1 MAVRGPEGELV
12 ASTTM
17 GTLYD
22 LLGALPNDDAEGLRV
37 AFRRAAKATHPDT
50 NPDNPD
56 AALRFRQLIRAHNIL
71 SDAEQRATY
80 DQLLAIATRPPPPPP
95 VPAARVAVYEKI
107 HRGATNTMAA
117 TFIAAALIGGYT
129 VFSHISKTSA
139 MSDGTARVADIAPV
153 ETTTAALALPQPA
166 SVPDAAPEQRESAV
180 IVKEPDTTGAV
191 AAAAN
196 AVNPPL
202 AVITLPAPP
211 SVLAAADAKVLR
223 ERGIFAY
230 RGGDLSGALAHF
242 NLAIA
247 QDPGFAAAYIDRG
260 IVFYRMR
267 NYDRAFADM
276 AQAKRLARTDKPKPV
291 TPPHEKLAATQDKP
305 PPVRVA
311 PPPLRW
317 RLTAAVTP

>member
-1 MAVRGPEGELV
+1 
-12 ASTTM
+12 M

-22 LLGALPNDDAEGLRV
+22 LLGALPNDDAEALRV

-56 AALRFRQLIRAHNIL
+56 AALRFRQLVRAHHIL

-80 DQLLAIATRPPPPPP
+80 DQLLTIATRPTA
-95 VPAARVAVYEKI
+95 PAPSPRQAVVYEKI

-129 VFSHISKTSA
+129 VFSHMSKTSA
-139 MSDGTARVADIAPV
+139 MTESAARVVESAPV
-153 ETTTAALALPQPA
+153 ETAA
-166 SVPDAAPEQRESAV
+166 SVPPPAVEITGAVPDEPEPLAV
-180 IVKEPDTTGAV
+180 VKEFDKTNAV

-211 SVLAAADAKVLR
+211 SVLSAANAKMLR
-223 ERGIFAY
+223 ERGMFAY

-276 AQAKRLARTDKPKPV
+276 AQAKRLARTSKEKDSKPKTVTQAPARPPV
-291 TPPHEKLAATQDKP
+291 LVRPGP
-305 PPVRVA
+305 PPG
-311 PPPLRW
+311 W
-317 RLTAAVTP
+317 RMTAAITP

>member
-1 MAVRGPEGELV
+1 
-12 ASTTM
+12 M

-56 AALRFRQLIRAHNIL
+56 AAMRFRQLVRAHNIL

-80 DQLLAIATRPPPPPP
+80 DQLLAIATRPPPPP
-95 VPAARVAVYEKI
+95 ARAVVYEKI

-129 VFSHISKTSA
+129 VFSHMSKTSA
-139 MSDGTARVADIAPV
+139 MPDGTARAAEAAPV
-153 ETTTAALALPQPA
+153 E
-166 SVPDAAPEQRESAV
+166 
-180 IVKEPDTTGAV
+180 V
-191 AAAAN
+191 AAALPPPAGLREIVAGNEPNPTGTIALAAN
-196 AVNPPL
+196 AINPPL
-202 AVITLPAPP
+202 AVIALPAIAASPVAPP
-211 SVLAAADAKVLR
+211 ADARTQR

-230 RGGDLSGALAHF
+230 RGGDLTGALAHF

-247 QDPGFAAAYIDRG
+247 QDPGFAPAYIDRG

-267 NYDRAFADM
+267 NFERAFADM
-276 AQAKRLARTDKPKPV
+276 AQAKRLARTGKDKPKSV
-291 TPPHEKLAATQDKP
+291 ARAKDKP
-305 PPVRVA
+305 PALVSHGPR
-311 PPPLRW
+311 PRW
-317 RLTAAVTP
+317 LMTAAVTP

>member
-1 MAVRGPEGELV
+1 
-12 ASTTM
+12 M

-22 LLGALPNDDAEGLRV
+22 LLGALPNDDAEALRV

-56 AALRFRQLIRAHNIL
+56 AALRFRQLVRAHHIL

-80 DQLLAIATRPPPPPP
+80 DQLLTIATRPPAPSPRQA
-95 VPAARVAVYEKI
+95 VVYEKI

-129 VFSHISKTSA
+129 VFSHMSKTSA
-139 MSDGTARVADIAPV
+139 MTESTAKVADSAPV
-153 ETTTAALALPQPA
+153 ETAAAMPQPVI
-166 SVPDAAPEQRESAV
+166 VPEATPEERESVVAV
-180 IVKEPDTTGAV
+180 VKEPDTTGAI
-191 AAAAN
+191 AAAVN

-211 SVLAAADAKVLR
+211 SVLATANAKTLR
-223 ERGIFAY
+223 ERGMFAY

-276 AQAKRLARTDKPKPV
+276 AQAKRLARTSKDGKDSKDSGEDRP
-291 TPPHEKLAATQDKP
+291 TGARE
-305 PPVRVA
+305 
-311 PPPLRW
+311 
-317 RLTAAVTP
+317 TAGGPGQGRGRAGA

>member
-1 MAVRGPEGELV
+1 VQVGVPEGELV

-22 LLGALPNDDAEGLRV
+22 LLGALPDDDAEGLRV
-37 AFRRAAKATHPDT
+37 AFRRAAKATHPDI

-56 AALRFRQLIRAHNIL
+56 AALRFRQLVRAHNIL

-80 DQLLAIATRPPPPPP
+80 DQLLTIATRPPPPPP
-95 VPAARVAVYEKI
+95 ARVAVYEKI

-139 MSDGTARVADIAPV
+139 MTEGTARVADSAPV
-153 ETTTAALALPQPA
+153 ETTGALPQVA
-166 SVPDAAPEQRESAV
+166 SVPDAAPEKRESVV

-211 SVLAAADAKVLR
+211 SVLAAADARVLR
-223 ERGIFAY
+223 ERGMFAY

-276 AQAKRLARTDKPKPV
+276 AQAKRIARADKDKPRPAAA
-291 TPPHEKLAATQDKP
+291 PPEKLAATQDKP
-305 PPVRVA
+305 PSPVRVA
-311 PPPLRW
+311 PQPPRW
-317 RLTAAVTP
+317 RMTAAVTP

>member
-1 MAVRGPEGELV
+1 
-12 ASTTM
+12 M

-22 LLGALPNDDAEGLRV
+22 LLGALPNDDAEGLRT

-80 DQLLAIATRPPPPPP
+80 DQLLAIATRPPAPPPRA
-95 VPAARVAVYEKI
+95 VVYEKI

-117 TFIAAALIGGYT
+117 TLIAAALIGGYV
-129 VFSHISKTSA
+129 VFSHVSKTSA
-139 MSDGTARVADIAPV
+139 MSEGTARAAEGLPLEVASASQ
-153 ETTTAALALPQPA
+153 QPA
-166 SVPDAAPEQRESAV
+166 SAREAAPDKRERVAAV
-180 IVKEPDTTGAV
+180 NEPETTGAV
-191 AAAAN
+191 ANAAN

-202 AVITLPAPP
+202 AMIALPALAPSPVPP
-211 SVLAAADAKVLR
+211 PADARTLR
-223 ERGIFAY
+223 DRGIYAY

-247 QDPGFAAAYIDRG
+247 QDPGLAPAYIDRG

-267 NYDRAFADM
+267 NFERAFADM
-276 AQAKRLARTDKPKPV
+276 AQAKRLAKTGKDKPKSVAQAP
-291 TPPHEKLAATQDKP
+291 EKP
-305 PPVRVA
+305 PAPVSVSRA
-311 PPPLRW
+311 PVPRW
-317 RLTAAVTP
+317 RMTAAVTP

>member
-1 MAVRGPEGELV
+1 
-12 ASTTM
+12 M

-56 AALRFRQLIRAHNIL
+56 AALRFRQLVRAHHIL

-80 DQLLAIATRPPPPPP
+80 DQLLAIATRPPQPP
-95 VPAARVAVYEKI
+95 ARAVVYEKI

-129 VFSHISKTSA
+129 VFSHMSKTSA
-139 MSDGTARVADIAPV
+139 MAEGTANAAEAAPV
-153 ETTTAALALPQPA
+153 ELTAALPEPA
-166 SVPDAAPEQRESAV
+166 GIREIAAEKRDGVVAV
-180 IVKEPDTTGAV
+180 NEPSTTGSIAL
-191 AAAAN
+191 AAN
-196 AVNPPL
+196 AINPPL
-202 AVITLPAPP
+202 AVIALPALVASPVSPP
-211 SVLAAADAKVLR
+211 ADARTQR

-242 NLAIA
+242 NLAIT
-247 QDPGFAAAYIDRG
+247 QDPGFAPAYIDRG

-267 NYDRAFADM
+267 NFERAFADM
-276 AQAKRLARTDKPKPV
+276 AQAKRLAKTGKDKPKSV
-291 TPPHEKLAATQDKP
+291 ARAKP
-305 PPVRVA
+305 PAALSHGPG
-311 PPPLRW
+311 PRW
-317 RLTAAVTP
+317 RMTAAITP

>member
-1 MAVRGPEGELV
+1 V
-12 ASTTM
+12 
-17 GTLYD
+17 
-22 LLGALPNDDAEGLRV
+22 
-37 AFRRAAKATHPDT
+37 
-50 NPDNPD
+50 
-56 AALRFRQLIRAHNIL
+56 
-71 SDAEQRATY
+71 
-80 DQLLAIATRPPPPPP
+80 
-95 VPAARVAVYEKI
+95 VYEKI

-129 VFSHISKTSA
+129 VFSHMSKTSA
-139 MSDGTARVADIAPV
+139 MTESTAKVVESAPV
-153 ETTTAALALPQPA
+153 ETAVALPQPTA
-166 SVPDAAPEQRESAV
+166 EVTEAAPEERESVVAV
-180 IVKEPDTTGAV
+180 VKEPDTTGAV

-211 SVLAAADAKVLR
+211 SVLATANAKTLR
-223 ERGIFAY
+223 DRGMFAY

-276 AQAKRLARTDKPKPV
+276 AQAKRLARTSKDGKDSKAKPV
-291 TPPHEKLAATQDKP
+291 AQAPAKP
-305 PPVRVA
+305 PGSIRVA
-311 PPPLRW
+311 PPPGW
-317 RLTAAVTP
+317 RMTAAITPG

>member
-1 MAVRGPEGELV
+1 
-12 ASTTM
+12 M

-22 LLGALPNDDAEGLRV
+22 LLGALPNDDSEALRV
-37 AFRRAAKATHPDT
+37 AFRRAAKATHPDI

-56 AALRFRQLIRAHNIL
+56 AAMRFRQLVRAHHIL

-80 DQLLAIATRPPPPPP
+80 DQLLTIATRPPPPS
-95 VPAARVAVYEKI
+95 ARSPRQAVVYEKI

-129 VFSHISKTSA
+129 IFSHMSKTSA
-139 MSDGTARVADIAPV
+139 MAENTAKVADSAPV
-153 ETTTAALALPQPA
+153 ETAADVPQLAIPEAVPEE
-166 SVPDAAPEQRESAV
+166 SVLAV
-180 IVKEPDTTGAV
+180 VKEHEMTGAV
-191 AAAAN
+191 AAAIN

-211 SVLAAADAKVLR
+211 SVLSAANAKTLR
-223 ERGIFAY
+223 ERGMFAY

-267 NYDRAFADM
+267 NFDRAFADM
-276 AQAKRLARTDKPKPV
+276 AQAKRLAKQGKDSKSKAV
-291 TPPHEKLAATQDKP
+291 AQTPARP
-305 PPVRVA
+305 PGSIRVA
-311 PPPLRW
+311 PPPGW
-317 RLTAAVTP
+317 RMTAAITP

>member
-1 MAVRGPEGELV
+1 
-12 ASTTM
+12 M

-22 LLGALPNDDAEGLRV
+22 LLGALPNDDAEALRI

-56 AALRFRQLIRAHNIL
+56 AALRFRQLVRAHNIL

-80 DQLLAIATRPPPPPP
+80 DHLLAIATRPPSPPP

-139 MSDGTARVADIAPV
+139 MTDGTARVAESAPV
-153 ETTTAALALPQPA
+153 ETTAALPEPA
-166 SVPDAAPEQRESAV
+166 SIPDVPLEKRESAV
-180 IVKEPDTTGAV
+180 IVKEPDPTGAI

-196 AVNPPL
+196 AINPPL

-211 SVLAAADAKVLR
+211 SVLAAADARVLR
-223 ERGIFAY
+223 ERGMFAY

-276 AQAKRLARTDKPKPV
+276 AQAKRLARTDKHKPV
-291 TPPHEKLAATQDKP
+291 AAPREKLAATQDKP
-305 PPVRVA
+305 SPVRVA
-311 PPPLRW
+311 PPPPHW

>member
-1 MAVRGPEGELV
+1 
-12 ASTTM
+12 M

-22 LLGALPNDDAEGLRV
+22 LLGALPDDNAEALRV

-50 NPDNPD
+50 NPGNPD
-56 AALRFRQLIRAHNIL
+56 AALRFRQLVRAHNIL
-71 SDAEQRATY
+71 SDADQRATY
-80 DQLLAIATRPPPPPP
+80 DQLLTIATRPPPPPP
-95 VPAARVAVYEKI
+95 APLARVAVYEKI

-129 VFSHISKTSA
+129 VFSHMSKTSA
-139 MSDGTARVADIAPV
+139 MSEGMARVIESAPV
-153 ETTTAALALPQPA
+153 ETVAAAVPQPA
-166 SVPDAAPEQRESAV
+166 SVDDATPEKRESVAV
-180 IVKEPDTTGAV
+180 VKEPDTTGAI
-191 AAAAN
+191 AAAVN

-211 SVLAAADAKVLR
+211 SVLAAADAKILR
-223 ERGIFAY
+223 ERGMFAY

-276 AQAKRLARTDKPKPV
+276 AQAKRLARTDKDKQKV
-291 TPPHEKLAATQDKP
+291 SATPSEKQVATREKP
-305 PPVRVA
+305 PSPIRVA
-311 PPPLRW
+311 PAPPRW
-317 RLTAAVTP
+317 RMTAAITP